1 MLLVL
6 HIVLVVFCI
15 RCISHTGRLGPWENE
30 STRCVLRSGEPPLCL
45 VFFFCSCGILSGFA
59 HPSMVLLLRRHVA
72 VLVEVVLPVLVD
84 LNLVV
89 VVGLVVDFV
98 LVVVVSFAKVVLGW
112 KVVVSDDLSWVL
124 HLAVASIKERQAG

>member
-1 MLLVL
+1 
-6 HIVLVVFCI
+6 
-15 RCISHTGRLGPWENE
+15 
-30 STRCVLRSGEPPLCL
+30 
-45 VFFFCSCGILSGFA
+45 
-59 HPSMVLLLRRHVA
+59 MVLLLRRHVA